1 MISFK
6 KLGKNFLCAIL
17 EWQVKKLRAS
27 QDFIIVAVA
36 GSVGKTS
43 TKTAVA
49 KVLSAN
55 MNVRFQEGNYNDRLT
70 VPLVI
75 FGHNNPKMFDLIAWL
90 KIFMNNQKQIKNWS
104 TEAVVVELGT
114 DGPGQIHEFTYLHPD
129 LSVVTAVAA
138 EHMEFFG
145 TLDNV
150 AKEELNVIEFSKRT
164 IINIDD
170 IDDKYLHLHKQ
181 TDVVTVSFE
190 AKADYMARFRAQTLK
205 IAGPSKFKLESKA
218 NVLGTQGAKSIAMAI
233 VVADQLKLKV
243 KPATIEKL
251 RPFNGRMNPLPGIK
265 NSLIIDDTYNA
276 SPVAVKA
283 ALDVVYS
290 MKAKQ
295 KIAILGTMNELGTLS
310 EQSHREVGK
319 YCDPKQLDLVV
330 TIGDQAKNFIAKEAK
345 KLGCE
350 VVSFSSPYDAGDH
363 VKSNLKE
370 GAVILAK
377 GSQNR
382 VFAEESLKVL
392 LAKTADR
399 KRLVRQSNYWL
410 EIKKQQFG
418 RKG

>member
-1 MISFK
+1 MTFHK
-6 KLGKNFLCAIL
+6 KIGKSILCKIL
-17 EWQVKKLRAS
+17 EWQVQRLRLK
-27 QDFIIVAVA
+27 QDFVVVAVA

-43 TKTAVA
+43 TKTAIA

-55 MNVRFQEGNYNDRLT
+55 MAVRFQEGNYNDRLT

-75 FGHNNPKMFDLIAWL
+75 FGHDNPSMFNILAWL
-90 KIFMNNQKQIKNWS
+90 KIFIDNEKQIKNWL

-114 DGPGQIHEFTYLHPD
+114 DAPGQIHEFTYLHPD
-129 LSVVTAVAA
+129 LSVVTAVAP

-170 IDDKYLHLHKQ
+170 IDEKYLHLHKQ
-181 TDVVTVSFE
+181 TDVISVSFVE
-190 AKADYMARFRAQTLK
+190 KADYMARFRAQNLK

-218 NVLGTQGAKSIAMAI
+218 NVLGVQGAKSVALAIA
-233 VVADQLKLKV
+233 VADQLKLKI

-265 NSLIIDDTYNA
+265 NSLIIDDTYNS

-283 ALDVVYS
+283 ALDVIYS

-295 KIAILGTMNELGTLS
+295 KIAILGTMNELGTVS
-310 EQSHREVGK
+310 EALHREVGK

-330 TIGDQAKNFIAKEAK
+330 TIGEPAKNFIAKEAK
-345 KLGCE
+345 KQGCE

-363 VKSNLKE
+363 VKSNLKA
-370 GAVILAK
+370 GALILAK
-377 GSQNR
+377 GSQNK

-392 LAKTADR
+392 LAKSADR

-410 EIKKQQFG
+410 SIKKQQFG